1 MPEALSF
8 TDIDRQH
15 LELLPART
23 VMSMLTAGTGTAGDA
38 NSSSTTTTTTSGTS
52 SPTGGAGDL
61 LKDNPV
67 FAFLGSFAGK
77 VIPLK

>member
-23 VMSMLTAGTGTAGDA
+23 VMSTLTTAKGTGTSTSGDA
-38 NSSSTTTTTTSGTS
+38 TS
-52 SPTGGAGDL
+52 TGGTNSTSNSTGGVADAVKPITGLFAGFFQTLPL
-61 LKDNPV
+61 LKPQ
-67 FAFLGSFAGK
+67 
-77 VIPLK
+77 